1 MRAARLG
8 AVAAATGLL
17 VSLGATAPAVAATPE
32 SSTLKAPKGT
42 GTVVSQWS
50 GTIDAPSVGVLV
62 GSDVHTLTV
71 TLPGKAA
78 KYLKK
83 RDAVL
88 QIEMSW
94 ENTTPLDDLDLYVYD
109 EAGTETR
116 YQLTERSLGI
126 WHGRLPGIEP
136 GQRYAYRADGPWD
149 PENGYRFNVEKVLLD
164 PYGLAT
170 SGTIA
175 NEPALF
181 GYDWDDPT
189 QKDAADSAPVTGRS
203 VVVGHPVGCRA
214 DARWPWCILGM
225 CQRG

>member
-8 AVAAATGLL
+8 AVVAATGLL

-71 TLPGKAA
+71 TLPGNAA

-88 QIEMSW
+88 QVEMSW
-94 ENTTPLDDLDLYVYD
+94 TSTTPLDDLDLYVYD
-109 EAGTETR
+109 EAGTEVA
-116 YQLTERSLGI
+116 SSIAGA
-126 WHGRLPGIEP
+126 G
-136 GQRYAYRADGPWD
+136 
-149 PENGYRFNVEKVLLD
+149 VEEVR
-164 PYGLAT
+164 
-170 SGTIA
+170 I
-175 NEPALF
+175 
-181 GYDWDDPT
+181 
-189 QKDAADSAPVTGRS
+189 PVTGS
-203 VVVGHPVGCRA
+203 AVYTVEVDGFINTPGQAYDAQAFLVVT
-214 DARWPWCILGM
+214 
-225 CQRG
+225 